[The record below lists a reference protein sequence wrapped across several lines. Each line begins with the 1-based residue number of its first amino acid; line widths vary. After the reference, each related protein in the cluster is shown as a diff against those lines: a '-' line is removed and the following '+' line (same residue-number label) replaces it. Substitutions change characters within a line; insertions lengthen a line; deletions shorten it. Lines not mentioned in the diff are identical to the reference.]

1 MNPQEI
7 LRIVDAIHRDKNID
21 KEIVFEGIEAA
32 LVSAAKKHYGE
43 EADIVVKIDREDG
56 SIHATHEGRELD
68 SEETVGRIGAQT
80 AKQVMIQ
87 KIREAERDAL
97 FDEYTELIGHMVS
110 GVIQRY
116 EGGAATVLSRHP
128 GTGSAGRRP
137 WSIRTTR

>member
-43 EADIVVKIDREDG
+43 EANIVVKIDREDG
-56 SIHATHEGRELD
+56 SIHATHDGAMLD

-97 FDEYTELIGHMVS
+97 YDEYTRADRPDG
-110 GVIQRY
+110 QR
-116 EGGAATVLSRHP
+116 RHP
-128 GTGSAGRRP
+128 ALRR
-137 WSIRTTR
+137 RRGHGAR